1 MNKKP
6 VWSHTALC
14 ALLLVSAS
22 CGAAEAQ
29 DSSAAQAAALE
40 TKAAAMEADIDKEC
54 QKVAR
59 EARPLCREQR
69 ARAVQRLRDRAVR
82 TR

>member
-1 MNKKP
+1 MNKNS
-6 VWSHTALC
+6 VWSHTALF

-22 CGAAEAQ
+22 YGAAEAQ

-40 TKAAAMEADIDKEC
+40 TEAATMEADIEKEC

-69 ARAVQRLRDRAVR
+69 TRAVQRLRDRAAR
-82 TR
+82 L

>member
-1 MNKKP
+1 MNKNS
-6 VWSHTALC
+6 VWLHSTLF

-22 CGAAEAQ
+22 HSAAQAQ

-40 TKAAAMEADIDKEC
+40 TEAATMEADIDKAC

-69 ARAVQRLRDRAVR
+69 ARAVQRLRDRAAR
-82 TR
+82 L